1 MSIARGPDRYQPEYR
16 VRLYIGGN
24 SARSAIAVSLVK
36 DICEECLGSDYVLE
50 VIDLHQQLS
59 LAERDRIV
67 AVPTLLKQKP
77 LPARR
82 TVGNLTR
89 ERVLAGLDLS

>member
-1 MSIARGPDRYQPEYR
+1 MPMSLGRGPGQADYQ

-24 SARSAIAVSLVK
+24 SARSAIAVSMVK
-36 DICEECLGSDYVLE
+36 DICEEWLGSDYVLE

-67 AVPTLLKQKP
+67 AVPTLVKQNP